1 MSTKAAAKNTTKVP
15 AKADAKKASAK
26 KAPVIRLEKKAAEPP
41 MKIYIQS
48 PYGGDITPEEVAAKM
63 PEGTK
68 ACYVRVDQNLIWW
81 VRGDGSTGAVEIWSD
96 DRA

>member
-48 PYGGDITPEEVAAKM
+48 PYGGQR
-63 PEGTK
+63 
-68 ACYVRVDQNLIWW
+68 CR
-81 VRGDGSTGAVEIWSD
+81 RGRGHAMCGSTRTSYGGSAETVQPELWRSGPTTVHD
-96 DRA
+96 DATD